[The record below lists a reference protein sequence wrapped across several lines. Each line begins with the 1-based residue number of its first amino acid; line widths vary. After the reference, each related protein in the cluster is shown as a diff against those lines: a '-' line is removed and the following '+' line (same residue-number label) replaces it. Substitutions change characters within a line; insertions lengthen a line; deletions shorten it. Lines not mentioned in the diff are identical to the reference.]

1 MHVRNRPLAAT
12 LAACFALSLGG
23 GAFAPAAA
31 DEPGITPTEILL
43 GGLHPYS
50 GPASA
55 YGAIGKGILAY
66 FAYVNDKGGVNGR
79 KITYK
84 DLDDAY
90 SPPQAVQLT
99 KQLVEQDKVFAM
111 FDTLGTPSNLAI
123 RQYLNDNGVP
133 QLYVA
138 TGASTWGSDGAKY
151 PWTIGWQPDYQSEAI
166 VYARYLLKEAPNA
179 KIGVLMQNDD
189 YGEDY
194 LTGLKTGLG
203 SKSGNI
209 VKVATYEVTDA
220 SVASQVAS
228 LKAAGADTFFV
239 FATPKFSIQA
249 LVAAAQQSWH
259 PRTFFN
265 SVSASATILGAAT
278 KAGGEDATKGL
289 ITTQYL
295 KDPSEPSWADDAGMK
310 QYREILAKY
319 APGADPNNGFFAYGV
334 SIAFTMVDT
343 LKRAGKNPTRKAV
356 MDIANHLHET
366 DNFLVLP
373 GIVVET
379 TPKDRFPIDQQRL
392 ARYDGTHFVPFGEIY
407 AGRGRGR

>member
-1 MHVRNRPLAAT
+1 MHARNRPLAVT
-12 LAACFALSLGG
+12 LAAFFALSAAVGIH
-23 GAFAPAAA
+23 APAGA
-31 DEPGITPTEILL
+31 DEPGVTPTEVLL

-55 YGAIGKGILAY
+55 YGAIGKGIQAY

-99 KQLVEQDKVFAM
+99 KQLVEQDHVFAM

-138 TGASTWGSDGAKY
+138 TGASTWGKDGAKY
-151 PWTIGWQPDYQSEAI
+151 PWTIGWQPDYVSEAL

-194 LTGLKTGLG
+194 LDGLKQGLG
-203 SKSGNI
+203 SKSDQI
-209 VKVATYEVTDA
+209 VKTATYEVTDA
-220 SVASQVAS
+220 SVSSQVAS

-259 PRTFFN
+259 PRIFFN
-265 SVSASATILGAAT
+265 NVSASQTILGIAT
-278 KAGGEDATKGL
+278 KAGGIDATKGL

-295 KDPSEPSWADDAGMK
+295 KDPSEPEWANDPAIK
-310 QYREILAKY
+310 LYRDILAKY
-319 APGADPNNGFFAYGV
+319 APGSDPTNGFFVYGM

-343 LKRAGKNPTRKAV
+343 LRHAGKNPTRKGV
-356 MDIANHLHET
+356 MDAANHLHET
-366 DNFLVLP
+366 DNPWVLP
-373 GIVVET
+373 GITVQT
-379 TPKDRFPIDQQRL
+379 TPKDRFPIDQQQL
-392 ARYDGTHFVPFGEIY
+392 ARYDGTHFERFGGII
-407 AGRGRGR
+407 AGRGR